1 MSANNTKTIDFSAML
16 VSNRW
21 MWHVCFWILYALSRA
36 VPYYLT
42 VMYYDVRILYFMLW
56 QELVFVGLV
65 YATIWFYRHSF
76 AVGKVSLYVSVSLTA
91 WMLYLFFY
99 SKSIYYAVGDLPNF
113 KDGNWT
119 NMFLSNITKY
129 VFTFALVTMAKYFKD
144 NFIRQYLE
152 NKQKQL
158 QLTSELENLKAQIAP
173 HFLFN
178 TMNNFYGLAV
188 ARSEKL
194 PVLMVRLSELLR
206 YALYETK
213 NPTVSLTQDISSL
226 KNYIELEKIR
236 LEDNLEFVLQSKV
249 PENCRFK
256 IAPLLLVVFVE
267 NAFKHAKKVQNEA
280 MRITINMHISN
291 DGMFVFQAQNN
302 CLPNDTGDPGT
313 SNGIGL
319 ENVKKRL
326 DVLYPNGLHQLNIEK
341 TESEFQVRLSL
352 NLQSP
357 VS

>member
-1 MSANNTKTIDFSAML
+1 MSAKNTKAIDLSALL
-16 VSNRW
+16 VRNRW
-21 MWHVCFWILYALSRA
+21 MWHLCFWILYALSRA

-42 VMYYDVRILYFMLW
+42 VMYYDRRLLYFMFW

-76 AVGKVSLYVSVSLTA
+76 AVGKVTFYLSVSLTG
-91 WMLYLFFY
+91 WLLYLLFF
-99 SKSIYYAVGDLPNF
+99 SKSIIYVVGDLPEF
-113 KDGNWT
+113 KDSSWT
-119 NMFLSNITKY
+119 NLFFNNITKY

-144 NFIRQYLE
+144 NFIQQYRE
-152 NKQKQL
+152 SQQKQL

-213 NPTVSLTQDISSL
+213 KPTVLLSQDVASL
-226 KNYIELEKIR
+226 KGYIELEKIR
-236 LEDNLEFVLQSKV
+236 LEDNLEFVLQSNV
-249 PENCRFK
+249 SEDCRFE

-267 NAFKHAKKVQNEA
+267 NAFKHAKKVQNQA
-280 MRITINMHISN
+280 MRIAIDMHISDN
-291 DGMFVFQAQNN
+291 GMFVFQAENN
-302 CLPNDTGDPGT
+302 YLPNAADSPGMV
-313 SNGIGL
+313 NGIGL

-326 DVLYPNGLHQLNIEK
+326 EVLYPNDLHQLTIEK
-341 TESEFQVRLSL
+341 TASEFKVRLKI
-352 NLQSP
+352 NLQNP
-357 VS
+357 V

>member
-1 MSANNTKTIDFSAML
+1 MSAKNSKAIDFSAML
-16 VSNRW
+16 VRHRW

-42 VMYYDVRILYFMLW
+42 VMYYDRRLLHFMLW

-65 YATIWFYRHSF
+65 YATIWFYRRSF
-76 AVGKVSLYVSVSLTA
+76 AVGKVSLYLSVSLTA
-91 WMLYLFFY
+91 WLGYLFFF
-99 SKSIYYAVGDLPNF
+99 SKSLFYVVGDLPDF

-119 NMFLSNITKY
+119 STFLNNITKY

-144 NFIRQYLE
+144 NFIQQYLE
-152 NKQKQL
+152 NQQKQL
-158 QLTSELENLKAQIAP
+158 QLHSELENLKAQIAP

-213 NPTVSLTQDISSL
+213 NPTVSLSQDVSSL
-226 KNYIELEKIR
+226 KSYIELEKIR
-236 LEDNLEFVLQSKV
+236 LEDNLEFSLQSNV
-249 PENCRFK
+249 PENCRFE

-267 NAFKHAKKVQNEA
+267 NAFKHAKKVQDQA
-280 MRITINMHISN
+280 MRIGINMHISD
-291 DGMFVFQAQNN
+291 DGMFVFQAENN
-302 CLPNDTGDPGT
+302 CLPNVADCPGP

-326 DVLYPNGLHQLNIEK
+326 EVLYPHSLHQLNIEQ
-341 TESEFQVRLSL
+341 TASEFKVRLKI
-352 NLQSP
+352 NLQNP
-357 VS
+357 V